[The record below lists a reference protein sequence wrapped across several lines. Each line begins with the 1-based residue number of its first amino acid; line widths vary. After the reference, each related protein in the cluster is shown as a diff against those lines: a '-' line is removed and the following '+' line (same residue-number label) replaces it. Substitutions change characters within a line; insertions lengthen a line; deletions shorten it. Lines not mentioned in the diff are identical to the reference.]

1 MIIGYQGLVGC
12 DSYRVIKKYFN
23 NYILKNYLTFE
34 DLFISNIDYI
44 VLPVRNSITGEIKE
58 NIDLINKYKNFNIV
72 TELYIYSEIDNQ
84 TITSTPDNKTYFYL
98 LSSI

>member
-12 DSYRVIKKYFN
+12 DSYRVIKKYFK
-23 NYILKNYLTFE
+23 NYTLTNYLTVE

-58 NIDLINKYKNFNIV
+58 NIDLVNKYKNFNIV
-72 TELYIYSEIDNQ
+72 TELEIDHSN
-84 TITSTPDNKTYFYL
+84 IISTSDNKTYFYL